1 METTFTQALETLLA
15 REVIGYGS
23 LSSCKKL
30 TAGASQETYCIACD
44 SDNGEVLLALR
55 RAVPTAESQSA
66 IPSIGLETE
75 AKLLSLAATG
85 GIAVPQVIYVLHDT
99 DGLGAGFLMQWL
111 EGETLGQRI
120 TRADEFARVRPKL
133 AFECGVQ
140 LARIHNLDWAAAGLE
155 CDLPTVA
162 PETLVDETWASYSEL
177 DIPVPMIDYTWR
189 WLQQN
194 LPASS
199 SKSLVHGDFRNG
211 NLMVTAEGIN
221 AVLDWE
227 LAHIGDPMRDL
238 GYLCV
243 NSWRFGQ
250 RDLPVG
256 GFGEIDDLLTGYK
269 SVAGIDVSREDV
281 HFWQVFGSFWWA
293 ITALRM
299 AQTWRTGEN
308 PGVERPVIGR
318 RSSEAQMDC
327 VNLLIPG
334 DFALPRTSEELAAGS
349 QLPMPAELLES
360 VRHFLREDVAAT
372 ADSHTSFMA
381 RVAANALGI
390 VQREVLHGPA
400 LAAAECS
407 RLKSLLGKDVDLA
420 SLRHELVRA
429 LRQAMPLDT
438 PGLNEHLRQTV
449 AGQLAI
455 DQPHYSAIQ
464 TESSVQNAGDVLVH
478 T

>member
-1 METTFTQALETLLA
+1 MDTTFTQALDTVLT
-15 REVIGYGS
+15 REIAGYRG
-23 LSSCKKL
+23 LNSCKKL
-30 TAGASQETYCIACD
+30 TAGASQETYRIACD
-44 SDNGEVLLALR
+44 CDNGEVLFALR
-55 RAVPTAESQSA
+55 RAVPTAGNQSA
-66 IPSIGLETE
+66 VPNISLEAE
-75 AKLLSLAATG
+75 AKLLALAANG
-85 GIAVPQVIYVLHDT
+85 GIAVPQVICVLHET
-99 DGLGAGFLMQWL
+99 DGLGAGFIMQWL

-120 TRADEFARVRPKL
+120 TRDDEFATVRPKL

-140 LARIHNLDWAAAGLE
+140 LARIHALDWEAAGLE
-155 CDLPTVA
+155 NDLANVTPK
-162 PETLVDETWASYSEL
+162 TLVDETWASYSEL
-177 DIPVPMIDYTWR
+177 EIPAPMIDYTWR
-189 WLQQN
+189 WLQRN

-211 NLMVTAEGIN
+211 NLMVTAQGIN

-243 NSWRFGQ
+243 NSWRFGR

-256 GFGEIDDLLTGYK
+256 GFGEIDDLLAGYE
-269 SVAGIDVSREDV
+269 SITETDVCRQDV

-293 ITALRM
+293 ITTLRM
-299 AQTWRTGEN
+299 AHTWRTGEN

-327 VNLLIPG
+327 VNLLFPG
-334 DFALPRTSEELAAGS
+334 DFVLPKKFEELATGS

-360 VRHFLREDVAAT
+360 VRHFLRQDVATT

-400 LAAAECS
+400 LATEEYN
-407 RLKSLLGKDVDLA
+407 RLQSLLGKDSDLN
-420 SLRHELVRA
+420 SLRRDLVA
-429 LRQAMPLDT
+429 TLLQAMPLDT
-438 PGLNEHLRQTV
+438 PGLQEHLRQTV

-455 DQPHYSAIQ
+455 DQPHYSALANW
-464 TESSVQNAGDVLVH
+464 TD
-478 T
+478 